1 MTNENNINP
10 LIFRAYDIRGIVGED
25 LTEETVELIGKGI
38 GTFFIRN
45 NAQKLSVGRD
55 VRLSSEPLKN
65 ALARGI
71 LSTGCDIIDTGVSS
85 SPILNSSIMLW
96 GLDGG
101 VMVTGSHNPIQF
113 NGIKLT
119 MKGGLPVSSENIQEI
134 RKIIETGDFEK
145 GNGSI
150 SEKSAVEEYFQ
161 SIQKVIKLERPM
173 KVAVDTGNGV
183 GGLFIPQLLR
193 RLGCEV
199 VELYT
204 EPDGNFPN
212 HIPNPETQANLADL
226 EKIVAEQKC
235 DVGFGYDGD
244 ADRMGL
250 VDETG
255 TYREADYIIMLLS
268 RDYLTRHPGE
278 KILIDVKVSQNVI
291 NDIRKHGG
299 EPFLYKVGYSLIKR
313 KMSEENILLGG
324 ELSGHIF
331 AFEDFFP
338 FDDGLYASCRVLQY
352 LSKSNKTV
360 SEHFTDLPKLFSTR
374 LIEIPVPDDRKF
386 DVIKGVTAKLSE
398 KYSIVDIDGV
408 RAEFPDGWTIVRA
421 SNTTPNLTVRF
432 EANTQE
438 ALDRI
443 QSEVYSILRMYPE
456 VNLNSIHYH

>member
-1 MTNENNINP
+1 
-10 LIFRAYDIRGIVGED
+10 
-25 LTEETVELIGKGI
+25 
-38 GTFFIRN
+38 
-45 NAQKLSVGRD
+45 
-55 VRLSSEPLKN
+55 
-65 ALARGI
+65 
-71 LSTGCDIIDTGVSS
+71 
-85 SPILNSSIMLW
+85 
-96 GLDGG
+96 
-101 VMVTGSHNPIQF
+101 
-113 NGIKLT
+113 
-119 MKGGLPVSSENIQEI
+119 
-134 RKIIETGDFEK
+134 
-145 GNGSI
+145 
-150 SEKSAVEEYFQ
+150 
-161 SIQKVIKLERPM
+161 M

-324 ELSGHIF
+324 ELGGHIF

-338 FDDGLYASCRVLQY
+338 FDDGLYACAVR
-352 LSKSNKTV
+352 
-360 SEHFTDLPKLFSTR
+360 
-374 LIEIPVPDDRKF
+374 
-386 DVIKGVTAKLSE
+386 
-398 KYSIVDIDGV
+398 ID
-408 RAEFPDGWTIVRA
+408 
-421 SNTTPNLTVRF
+421 
-432 EANTQE
+432 
-438 ALDRI
+438 
-443 QSEVYSILRMYPE
+443 
-456 VNLNSIHYH
+456 